1 MPIATTFM
9 TAAVIVSQFLA
20 NVESNPDLT
29 AHMQAADGDIAQ
41 IVVIAKSA
49 GFEITE
55 AQFVQGSEALT
66 QNLPS
71 INYGHPTV
79 YFS

>member
-29 AHMQAADGDIAQ
+29 AHMQAADGDLAQ

-49 GFEITE
+49 GFELTE
-55 AQFVQGSEALT
+55 TQFVQGSEALAKD
-66 QNLPS
+66 LPS
-71 INYGHPTV
+71 ISYGHPTI